1 MQPSLSPRLIML
13 GAAPETRGSIAAV
26 VDAYRSQGLFA
37 RWPIDHLAVH
47 CDGGVRRSAALAAG
61 AMRDFALLLARH
73 RRAVLHVHS
82 EPGAGFWRDA
92 AFMAAAAAMRC
103 PVVLQLH
110 GSGFDRFYDQASSPA
125 RLLIELA
132 FARAACVVAP
142 CESMGIWIRSV
153 ARRAR
158 VACVPPP
165 VAPPAAGTPQQERSP
180 MVLFLGKLE
189 AQKGVFELVDAVA
202 AVRAAVPDVRL
213 VCAGEGERAPVLRH
227 AERRGIADAVKFTGW
242 VGPSGKRVLLD
253 SAAVLALP
261 SYAEGMPMSLL
272 EAMAAGVPVV
282 ASAVGGVP
290 EVVADGVS
298 GLLVAPGDTA
308 TLSRSLRRLLL
319 DRELAARVG
328 AAARETVRARF
339 APEKALARL
348 EEVYADV
355 GLSAEGA
362 HGSHRRLDRGIAPSA

>member
-47 CDGGVRRSAALAAG
+47 CGGGARRSAALAAG

-92 AFMAAAAAMRC
+92 AFMAAAGAMRC

-110 GSGFDRFYDQASSPA
+110 GSGFDRFHDRASGPA
-125 RLLIELA
+125 RMLIELA
-132 FARAACVVAP
+132 LARAARVLVPA
-142 CESMGIWIRSV
+142 ESMRTWIHGV
-153 ARRAR
+153 TRRAS

-165 VAPPAAGTPQQERSP
+165 VVLPEAGTRQQERP
-180 MVLFLGKLE
+180 ALVLFLGKLE
-189 AQKGVFELVDAVA
+189 ARKGVFDLIDAVA
-202 AVRAAVPDVRL
+202 AVRAAVPDLRL
-213 VCAGEGERAPVLRH
+213 VCAGEGERAAVLRH

-242 VGPSGKRVLLD
+242 VGPSGKRVLLH

-261 SYAEGMPMSLL
+261 SYSEGMPMGLL

-290 EVVADGVS
+290 EVVADGVT
-298 GLLVAPGDTA
+298 GLLVAPGDVA

-319 DRELAARVG
+319 DRELAARIG
-328 AAARETVRARF
+328 AAGRETVRARF
-339 APEKALARL
+339 APDKALARL
-348 EEVYADV
+348 EEVYAEV
-355 GLSAEGA
+355 GLSAGGA
-362 HGSHRRLDRGIAPSA
+362 HGSHRRLDRVAPSA